1 MTDDKHVIDDK
12 HLVFDVN
19 TVEEALDLASRQW
32 GVPAE
37 ELRSEVIGSEKVFL
51 GLFGKKLK
59 VEVTLSE
66 RVVLQVITIKPFLCH
81 QFVEGGS
88 RYWLSRSTP
97 ILEFWNLF

>member
-37 ELRSEVIGSEKVFL
+37 ELRSEK
-51 GLFGKKLK
+51 
-59 VEVTLSE
+59 
-66 RVVLQVITIKPFLCH
+66 
-81 QFVEGGS
+81 
-88 RYWLSRSTP
+88 
-97 ILEFWNLF
+97 